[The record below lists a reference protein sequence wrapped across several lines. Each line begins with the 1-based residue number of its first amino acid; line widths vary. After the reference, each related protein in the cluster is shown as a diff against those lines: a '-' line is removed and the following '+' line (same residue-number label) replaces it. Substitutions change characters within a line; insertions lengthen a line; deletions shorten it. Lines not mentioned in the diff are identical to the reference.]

1 MEKLRA
7 KLETAQR
14 ALKTFEEILK
24 EPYSK
29 IVRDASIQRF
39 EYSFEVFWK
48 VVKIYLEY
56 QEGIICNS
64 PKSCFRELFSV
75 GLIDENKTTKL
86 LEMTD
91 DRNLNSH
98 TYDEDLAEGLYHK
111 LHEHYE
117 LMKEVLE
124 IIKRQIK

>member
-7 KLETAQR
+7 KLETAQKT
-14 ALKTFEEILK
+14 LKTFEEILK

-39 EYSFEVFWK
+39 EYSSEVFWK

-56 QEGIICNS
+56 QEGIVCNS
-64 PKSCFRELFSV
+64 PKSCFREMFSV

-91 DRNLNSH
+91 DRNLTSH
-98 TYDEDLAEGLYHK
+98 TYDEDLAEGLYNK

-117 LMKEVLE
+117 LMKEILE
-124 IIKRQIK
+124 IIRRQIK

>member
-39 EYSFEVFWK
+39 EYFFEVFWK

-64 PKSCFRELFSV
+64 PKSCFREMFSV
-75 GLIDENKTTKL
+75 GLIDENKT
-86 LEMTD
+86 
-91 DRNLNSH
+91 N
-98 TYDEDLAEGLYHK
+98 
-111 LHEHYE
+111 
-117 LMKEVLE
+117 
-124 IIKRQIK
+124 

>member
-64 PKSCFRELFSV
+64 PKSCFREMFSV

-91 DRNLNSH
+91 DRNLTSH

-111 LHEHYE
+111 LQEHYE
-117 LMKEVLE
+117 LMKEILE
-124 IIKRQIK
+124 IIRRQIK

>member
-1 MEKLRA
+1 MEKLRV

-64 PKSCFRELFSV
+64 PKSCFREMFSV

-91 DRNLNSH
+91 DRNLTSH
-98 TYDEDLAEGLYHK
+98 TYDEDLAEGLYYK

-117 LMKEVLE
+117 PMKEVLE

>member
-64 PKSCFRELFSV
+64 PKSCFREMFSV

-91 DRNLNSH
+91 DRNLTSH
-98 TYDEDLAEGLYHK
+98 TYDEDLAEGLYQK

-124 IIKRQIK
+124 IIRRQIK